1 VIEKTPRKPSLPAT
15 DLALR
20 PGDFPVGFPQ
30 SRAAARAVLE
40 KRRRPKHPP
49 SFTLDLSAESI
60 ERCREIYAKLART
73 SPWEPISDGM
83 PYIQILFPK
92 DFTAGDEQ
100 APVNGKQ
107 DGPDVGEQTGCQ
119 AASINRSL
127 YEDIS
132 SDR

>member
-1 VIEKTPRKPSLPAT
+1 MIEKTPRERSLPAT

-20 PGDFPVGFPQ
+20 PGDFPVGSPQ

-49 SFTLDLSAESI
+49 SFTLDLSAENI
-60 ERCREIYAKLART
+60 ERCREIYRAVAFRRY
-73 SPWEPISDGM
+73 PIQDGM
-83 PYIQILFPK
+83 PYIEILFPK
-92 DFTAGDEQ
+92 DFTADDEQ

-107 DGPDVGEQTGCQ
+107 NGPDVGEQTGYK
-119 AASINRSL
+119 AASINRNL

-132 SDR
+132 SDG

>member
-1 VIEKTPRKPSLPAT
+1 MIEKTPRERSLPAT

-20 PGDFPVGFPQ
+20 PGDFPVGSPQ
-30 SRAAARAVLE
+30 SSAAARAVLE

-49 SFTLDLSAESI
+49 SFTLDLSSESI
-60 ERCREIYAKLART
+60 ERCQEIYRAAAFRRY
-73 SPWEPISDGM
+73 PIQDGV

-107 DGPDVGEQTGCQ
+107 NGLDVGEQTGCQ
-119 AASINRSL
+119 AAPINRSL

-132 SDR
+132 SDG

>member
-1 VIEKTPRKPSLPAT
+1 VIEKTPRERSLPAT

-20 PGDFPVGFPQ
+20 PGDFPVGSAQ
-30 SRAAARAVLE
+30 SRAAARAVLA

-73 SPWEPISDGM
+73 SPWGPISDGM

-92 DFTAGDEQ
+92 DFTAGDDQ
-100 APVNGKQ
+100 ALNGKQ
-107 DGPDVGEQTGCQ
+107 DGPDVGEQTGYK
-119 AASINRSL
+119 AASIDRSL